1 MSQARR
7 KTRCAG
13 GGHRSELVCL
23 SFSVGRSLSICA
35 REEKKRGRTDG
46 LQGYEAMGHVTI
58 PTNKMV
64 NTFGKVG
71 RAMEYSLE
79 NALNF

>member
-1 MSQARR
+1 MSQTKR

-13 GGHRSELVCL
+13 GCHCNDVAGL

-46 LQGYEAMGHVTI
+46 LQGYEAMGHATI
-58 PTNKMV
+58 PMNKMV

-71 RAMEYSLE
+71 RAMEYSQE